1 MGSMREARCAGIYP
15 AISATA
21 PNRAAMPANVAGS
34 VGVVPKRSDAISLA
48 TANDATIPRAI
59 PVSVSRR
66 VLVST
71 PKSTRPELR
80 FHRHASLEV
89 FFNGE
94 VEMSGHL
101 SIKIAIQSLLSE
113 KSAAG
118 GSAPHEVNGSLVTTF
133 SLESEHAAHDGREP
147 LPVRNRYFSSFSFA
161 PLSLAAL
168 IHARSTLP
176 AMDGH
181 SQITQI
187 SQIQAKHTVRGS

>member
-1 MGSMREARCAGIYP
+1 MGSIREARRAGRYP

-101 SIKIAIQSLLSE
+101 SIKIAIQSLL
-113 KSAAG
+113 
-118 GSAPHEVNGSLVTTF
+118 
-133 SLESEHAAHDGREP
+133 
-147 LPVRNRYFSSFSFA
+147 
-161 PLSLAAL
+161 
-168 IHARSTLP
+168 
-176 AMDGH
+176 
-181 SQITQI
+181 
-187 SQIQAKHTVRGS
+187 